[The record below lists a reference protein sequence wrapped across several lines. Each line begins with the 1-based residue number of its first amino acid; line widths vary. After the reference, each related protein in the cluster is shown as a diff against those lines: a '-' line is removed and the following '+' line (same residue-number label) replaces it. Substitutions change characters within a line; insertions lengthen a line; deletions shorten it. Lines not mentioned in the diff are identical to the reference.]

1 MTCSQLNCLLELY
14 RLSLVK
20 KEVASV
26 TLTKGLG
33 LSKPSVHRLLEG
45 LRGMDLV
52 EKEYYGAACL
62 TPKGESLAKDMLA
75 KAEALSDRLKGTVSP
90 DKAYFAALTLLSAIP
105 SNEFECFPDTDD

>member
-14 RLSLVK
+14 RLSLVN

-45 LRGMDLV
+45 LRGMELV

-62 TPKGESLAKDMLA
+62 TPKGESLASDMLK
-75 KAEALSDRLKGTVSP
+75 KAYTLSDRLKGTVSP
-90 DKAYFAALTLLSAIP
+90 DKTFFAALTLLSAIP
-105 SNEFECFPDTDD
+105 ASGFECFSDTDD